1 MTTKPK
7 FTIHGNKK
15 AVMPN
20 EHDRRM
26 IDFLWHHRV
35 ASFRTL
41 HRLFYSHYSVKS
53 CYNRLYKF
61 RKYNFLSVKTAGEFF
76 GRYWTLGDRG
86 LAFFANEN
94 GSAINAIGSRPQSF
108 KHDHLSSA
116 ILLGDWYLG
125 KPPLARLIT
134 EQMLLASNE
143 DDDKLLNLKDRRP
156 DGLWEFKIGPERKYV
171 ALEVELHAKTESEY
185 ANIIAAHDIHYRL
198 DKIIWVVRGSGLMQ
212 KIHKLVMEK
221 AMFKSDGHLFLLLNE
236 VENKMWQAKFKNDR
250 YHGIT
255 LSQLLNSYLGK
266 PFTPPM
272 SSPGNSL
279 GNSQVTAS
287 NDFVISDLLDLSIP
301 LGKSSTY
308 TNTEILENV

>member
-7 FTIHGNKK
+7 FIIHGNKK

-26 IDFLWHHRV
+26 INFLWHHRV

-41 HRLFYSHYSVKS
+41 HRLFYSHCSVKS

-61 RKYNFLSVKTAGEFF
+61 RKYKFLSVKVAGDFF

-94 GSAINAIGSRPQSF
+94 GAEINPIGSRPQSF

-116 ILLGDWYLG
+116 ILLGEWYLR
-125 KPPLARLIT
+125 KPAYVRLIT
-134 EQMLLASNE
+134 EQMLLASPE
-143 DDDKLLNLKDRRP
+143 DEDRLLKLEKRRP
-156 DGLWEFKIGPERKYV
+156 DGLWEFRIGPEKKYV

-185 ANIIAAHDIHYRL
+185 AEIIAAHDRQYRL
-198 DKIIWVVRGSGLMQ
+198 DAIIWVVRGSGLMQ
-212 KIHKLVMEK
+212 KIQKFVVDK
-221 AMFKSDGHLFLLLNE
+221 AFFKAKDHLFLQLCD
-236 VENKMWQAKFKNDR
+236 VENKLWQAKFKNDP
-250 YHGIT
+250 YKKVS
-255 LSQLLNSYLGK
+255 LSEFLNSYLVK

-272 SSPGNSL
+272 NTPMNSL
-279 GNSQVTAS
+279 GNLRVTDS
-287 NDFVISDLLDLSIP
+287 KEFIISDLFDLSIP
-301 LGKSSTY
+301 LGKSTTY
-308 TNTEILENV
+308 RNKEILENV